1 VVFLKSKIKCLK
13 YIKKRESRFWL
24 GCKRKKIPTEK
35 QWNKN
40 KSNLKKVNLFI
51 ISVMIQIFENI
62 LGKLLITLTKFAIR
76 SQKIALK
83 TNGPIL
89 LYFGRINV
97 NRNL

>member
-1 VVFLKSKIKCLK
+1 
-13 YIKKRESRFWL
+13 
-24 GCKRKKIPTEK
+24 
-35 QWNKN
+35 
-40 KSNLKKVNLFI
+40 
-51 ISVMIQIFENI
+51 
-62 LGKLLITLTKFAIR
+62 LITLTKFAIR